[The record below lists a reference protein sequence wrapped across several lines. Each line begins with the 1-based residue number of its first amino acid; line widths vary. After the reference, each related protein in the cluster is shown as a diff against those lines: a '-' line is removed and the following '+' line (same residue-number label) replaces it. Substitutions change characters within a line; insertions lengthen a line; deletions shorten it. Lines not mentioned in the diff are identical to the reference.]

1 MPIALAERIQQ
12 INQEV
17 HAERAKVSHLQ
28 ATRGPAVVKQW
39 QWLRLALRMLDNA
52 EASLED
58 DNLQVLRTIGDNA
71 SELDMAERLLQG
83 AREIRGKAERVIDK
97 IR

>member
-1 MPIALAERIQQ
+1 MPIALAERVQQ

-28 ATRGPAVVKQW
+28 ATRGPAVVK

-71 SELDMAERLLQG
+71 SELDMAEKLLQG

>member
-17 HAERAKVSHLQ
+17 HAERAKVSHPQ

-39 QWLRLALRMLDNA
+39 QWLGLALRMLDNA

-71 SELDMAERLLQG
+71 SELDMAEKLLQG

>member
-1 MPIALAERIQQ
+1 
-12 INQEV
+12 
-17 HAERAKVSHLQ
+17 
-28 ATRGPAVVKQW
+28 
-39 QWLRLALRMLDNA
+39 MLDNA